1 MKRINMLKKIT
12 IALFLLLLLL
22 PKTVFCSEMEEYI
35 DEFPILAL
43 KIDEV
48 NTDMHYFLGWDF
60 ENKEYMQKQ
69 SVESIEK
76 FDSFKTQLDEL
87 SLPIELWVLRD
98 KMKAYINALESVYT
112 GIEAKDT
119 EILDKEFAAIDK
131 PIMEYVAELR
141 KVVSQ
146 YNSLDDFNNEELKS
160 IDEENKLADNDEDR
174 QKYKQ
179 AVDLIKA
186 RKFTQAYDILK
197 LLAAK
202 YKNKDFRYCL
212 LLRQSDCLLFTDSK
226 VAKKI
231 DKQVSESEK
240 ETVNST
246 EQGLLMLTE
255 IVNAKVYLPILSVAF
270 YKWRTME
277 QHYNGGASN
286 MSVIPNDEYNV
297 KRWEIVKLLQNR
309 LKDYPQ
315 ERWARIQTMLLLDLS
330 NINRGGPYGN
340 TNLIHHAQ
348 LYTDILNKTE
358 KINAEQIKDTS
369 N

>member
-12 IALFLLLLLL
+12 VSLVLVVLLLSK
-22 PKTVFCSEMEEYI
+22 PGICSEMDEYI

-60 ENKEYMQKQ
+60 ESKEGMKKQ

-76 FDSFKTQLDEL
+76 FNSFKIYLDEL

-119 EILDKEFAAIDK
+119 EMLDKEFAAIDK
-131 PIMEYVAELR
+131 PTMEYVAELR

-146 YNSLDDFNNEELKS
+146 YNSLEDFNNEELKS
-160 IDEENKLADNDEDR
+160 INEENKLADNDEDR
-174 QKYKQ
+174 QKYKE
-179 AVDLIKA
+179 AVDLIKG

-197 LLAAK
+197 LLEAK

-231 DKQVSESEK
+231 DEQVSESEK

-255 IVNAKVYLPILSVAF
+255 IVNAKVYLPILYVAF

-277 QHYNGGASN
+277 QYYNSGASN
-286 MSVIPNDEYNV
+286 MSVIPNDEYNA
-297 KRWEIVKLLQNR
+297 KRWAIVKLLQNR

-340 TNLIHHAQ
+340 TNMIHWAK
-348 LYTDILNKTE
+348 LYSDILAE
-358 KINAEQIKDTS
+358 KEEASAKQIKETS
-369 N
+369 D